1 MKSTIH
7 ELQKNNINFVSKKI
21 ILIIALTNLFA
32 GQSQNLILNPSAE
45 MPPVNG
51 EIPFWTETI
60 GSAWKQYDDLFDFGF
75 AANSTPDGSFWF
87 YAGTGNQIVNGQSV
101 SELEQTIDIS
111 LDAITIDSGSKNY
124 FFNGFVRTF
133 EQSLNDQSNIFV
145 QFFDANNLLLNFF
158 NFGPF
163 SDATAWNNIN
173 GTALAP
179 ISARKIKIKLHS
191 ILRNGLSNDGIYD
204 NLYLGS
210 VPLLGVDE
218 NTVSKSNISISPN
231 PSTGIYKIQTDAEFN
246 NATISV
252 ADLNGRIVHESKT
265 ENLDNKTLDL
275 NNLQNG
281 IYILNISNGDYNHS
295 QKIVKQ

>member
-1 MKSTIH
+1 M
-7 ELQKNNINFVSKKI
+7 KKI
-21 ILIIALTNLFA
+21 TLLIAISTFA
-32 GQSQNLILNPSAE
+32 VVNSQNLILNPSAE

-60 GSAWKQYDDLFDFGF
+60 GSSWKQYDDLFDFGF

-87 YAGTGNQIVNGQSV
+87 YAGTGNQIVNGQSL

-111 LDAITIDSGSKNY
+111 TDATAIDSGSKNY

-133 EQSLNDQSNIFV
+133 EQSLNDQSNVFI
-145 QFFDANNLLLNFF
+145 QFFDVNNVLLGFF

-163 SDATAWNNIN
+163 SDAFAWSNIN

-204 NLYLGS
+204 DLYLGS
-210 VPLLGVDE
+210 VPLLGVAE
-218 NTVSKSNISISPN
+218 NTILKSNISISPN
-231 PSTGIYKIQTDAEFN
+231 PSTGIFTIQTK
-246 NATISV
+246 NAIGNANITI
-252 ADLNGRIVHESKT
+252 ADLNGRTVYKT
-265 ENLDNKTLDL
+265 KTKNLENKSLDL
-275 NNLQNG
+275 NNLSNG
-281 IYILNISNGDYNHS
+281 IYILNISNDETKYS
-295 QKIVKQ
+295 QKLVKQ